1 MIRLEKSHE
10 NPVAH
15 FPKLEVGQKVTIK
28 SLDWYN
34 SNKNE
39 QTGIVT
45 LTTESFVKDMSEY
58 CGKTATIV
66 DVFKDPEGK
75 SDAITYYRINLD
87 NRGWNWTDEMFESV
101 NPITYLPKLSL
112 GQKVTIKSLDWYNAN
127 KDKNGAII
135 LSAEV
140 FVEEMAEYCGKTAT
154 ILDAFKDLDGES
166 NTIMYRID
174 LDERGWNWTDEMF
187 EPEMVEDVKDPEE

>member
-58 CGKTATIV
+58 CGKTATI
-66 DVFKDPEGK
+66 
-75 SDAITYYRINLD
+75 
-87 NRGWNWTDEMFESV
+87 
-101 NPITYLPKLSL
+101 
-112 GQKVTIKSLDWYNAN
+112 
-127 KDKNGAII
+127 
-135 LSAEV
+135 
-140 FVEEMAEYCGKTAT
+140 
-154 ILDAFKDLDGES
+154 LDAFKDLDGES
-166 NTIMYRID
+166 DAIIYRID